1 MPLLSRLSR
10 SSGRSSSSRSAPPQ
24 APLLFG
30 VATAD
35 HQCEAYDPEHEDIRD
50 VWERRRGLTKRGQAT
65 DFWNRYAEDVQLARD
80 LGCKVFRFS
89 LAWSRLEPS
98 PGQFD
103 DAAFEHYRQVIDT
116 IRTAG
121 MEPVMTLHHFTWPVH
136 VEERGGL
143 TGKDF
148 PHIFASYAAEVA
160 SRLGPLVR
168 YWITFNE
175 PSQLIYGYIKPWW
188 EQYYFAP
195 PGLPENATLA
205 DELEATGL
213 LMRNLFLAHTAAR
226 KIIKQANPEALV
238 GVNPMLL
245 GLPGWLQGI
254 IDWNVTR
261 LRTWNDWLRRGQGF
275 GSRKARERGRV
286 DVMLAALTATRD
298 RSEQV
303 DFSDS
308 YFIANQALLVAA
320 ESQAQSPQALEG
332 QHVAVLQFSTSQK
345 MLHRLLPK
353 SSALVVKSLTEA
365 LQALDSGRAA
375 GLLGDDVILYG
386 LMKKNPGGY
395 RQLATFSTEEHYGA
409 VVAKGHKGLLEAVNR
424 AIHKFIESS
433 GWTTSVE
440 QNLPGFSTQP
450 PTETRLSASL
460 SDINKWQPAREITS
474 PTARHF
480 GRRSMMKHVQRR
492 RSIFVAVKDD
502 VPGLAYRDPE
512 SGELRGLE
520 IDLAHAI
527 SQELFGDP
535 DRVIFHTSKSGE
547 SILPVRSPVR
557 RFDNFFK
564 LYSVLST
571 TLCSNWWHLG
581 MAGRLPTFLCPPEC
595 VGQQDFV
602 GFDYY
607 WGISSVGLRRFQQLL
622 SAAVGHY
629 DQAPVW
635 PGALYSMLKYY
646 ARMFPHKELMLIENG
661 SVVKA
666 SGVERTTYIERHVRE
681 VERARR
687 KGIKIPIYICWSITS
702 NREWGLPFGPGND
715 FGLYHIDLDT
725 DPTLTRQRTSS
736 ADVYQDL
743 IARHSGKPAPTDV
756 RAGADVGWEADSRP
770 VSS

>member
-1 MPLLSRLSR
+1 MPLFPRLSRLSR
-10 SSGRSSSSRSAPPQ
+10 SSRSAAQ
-24 APLLFG
+24 EAALLFG

-35 HQCEAYDPEHEDIRD
+35 HQCEAYDPQREDIRD
-50 VWERRRGLTKRGQAT
+50 VWERRRGLTKRGIAT

-98 PGQFD
+98 AGQFD
-103 DAAFEHYRQVIDT
+103 DAAFEHYRQVIET
-116 IRTAG
+116 IHEAG
-121 MEPVMTLHHFTWPVH
+121 MEPVVTLHHFTWPVH

-143 TGKDF
+143 IGKDF
-148 PHIFASYAAEVA
+148 PDLYAAYVAEVA
-160 SRLGPLVR
+160 RRLGPRVR

-195 PGLPENATLA
+195 PGLPDDATLA
-205 DELEATGL
+205 DELEAVGQ
-213 LMRNLFLAHTAAR
+213 LMRNLFLAHTAGR
-226 KIIKQANPEALV
+226 KIIKQANPDALV

-261 LRTWNDWLRRGQGF
+261 LRTWNDWLRGGQRF
-275 GSRKARERGRV
+275 GRRKAYERGEV
-286 DVMLAALTATRD
+286 DVMLAALTATRQ

-308 YFIANQALLVAA
+308 YFVTSQALLVTA
-320 ESQAQSPQALEG
+320 ESRAQSPQDLQG
-332 QHVAVLQFSTSQK
+332 HAVVVLRHSTHQK
-345 MLHRLLPK
+345 SLPRLLPQVRP
-353 SSALVVKSLTEA
+353 LVVGSHAEA

-375 GLLGDDVILYG
+375 AFLSDDVILQG
-386 LMKKNPGGY
+386 LIRQHAGRY
-395 RQLATFSTEEHYGA
+395 RLLATLATSEQYGA
-409 VVAKGHKGLLEAVNR
+409 VVAKGHKGLLQIINR
-424 AIHKFIESS
+424 AMRNFIET
-433 GWTTSVE
+433 GAWAASVE
-440 QNLPGFSTQP
+440 QHLPGLEVKP
-450 PTETRLSASL
+450 PVEEMRLAETL
-460 SDINKWQPAREITS
+460 SDINKLKPVQKTVKPHAW
-474 PTARHF
+474 HF
-480 GRRSMMKHVQRR
+480 GRRSILRHMERRGTIVIAVQE
-492 RSIFVAVKDD
+492 D

-520 IDLAHAI
+520 IDLARAI
-527 SQELFGDP
+527 SQELFGDA
-535 DRVIFHTSKSGE
+535 DRVVFRPLRPGE
-547 SILPVRSPVR
+547 GISLVRSLVR
-557 RFDNFFK
+557 RFDAFFK
-564 LYSVLST
+564 LYSILST
-571 TLCSNWWHLG
+571 ALCSNWWHLG
-581 MAGRLPTFLCPPEC
+581 MAGRLPAFLCPPEC

-622 SAAVGHY
+622 AAMVGQY
-629 DQAPVW
+629 NNAPVW

-646 ARMFPHKELMLIENG
+646 ARMFPHKELILIENG
-661 SVVKA
+661 CVVNA
-666 SGVERTTYIERHVRE
+666 SGIDRATYIERHVNE

-725 DPTLTRQRTSS
+725 DPTLKREPTPS
-736 ADVYQDL
+736 AEKYKGI
-743 IARHSGKPAPTDV
+743 IARH
-756 RAGADVGWEADSRP
+756 VGGG
-770 VSS
+770 

>member
-1 MPLLSRLSR
+1 MPLLPRLFRWSRLSR
-10 SSGRSSSSRSAPPQ
+10 SSRSAQPGE
-24 APLLFG
+24 PLLFG

-35 HQCEAYDPEHEDIRD
+35 HQCEAYDPQHEDIRD
-50 VWERRRGLTKRGQAT
+50 VWERRRGLTKRGMAT
-65 DFWNRYAEDVQLARD
+65 DFWNRYPEDIQLARD

-103 DAAFEHYRQVIDT
+103 DAAFEHYRQVIET
-116 IRTAG
+116 IHAAG

-148 PHIFASYAAEVA
+148 PDIFASYAAEVA

-195 PGLPENATLA
+195 PGLPQNATMA
-205 DELEATGL
+205 DELEATGQ

-226 KIIKQANPEALV
+226 KIIKQSNPDALV

-245 GLPGWLQGI
+245 GLPGWVQGI

-261 LRTWNDWLRRGQGF
+261 LRNWNDWLRRGERFSRRKGF
-275 GSRKARERGRV
+275 EHGEV

-308 YFIANQALLVAA
+308 YFVAGQALLVAA
-320 ESQAQSPQALEG
+320 KSQAQSVKDMEG
-332 QHVAVLQFSTSQK
+332 QHVAVLNYSTSQK
-345 MLHRLLPK
+345 VLSRLLPQ
-353 SSALVVKSLTEA
+353 SSALVVGSLTEA
-365 LQALDSGRAA
+365 LSALDSGRAA

-386 LMKKNPGGY
+386 LMQKNPERY
-395 RQLATFSTEEHYGA
+395 RLLASLSTDEHYGA
-409 VVAKGHKGLLEAVNR
+409 VVAKGHKGLLEAINR
-424 AIHKFIESS
+424 AISKFIESG
-433 GWTTSVE
+433 GWAASVE
-440 QNLPGFSTQP
+440 QHLPGLSAQP
-450 PTETRLSASL
+450 PTETRLAATL
-460 SDINKWQPAREITS
+460 SDINKWQPSREVAR
-474 PTARHF
+474 PQARHF
-480 GRRSMMKHVQRR
+480 GRRSIMKHTKRR
-492 RSIFVAVKDD
+492 GNIVIAVKED
-502 VPGLAYRDPE
+502 VPGLSYRDPQ

-535 DRVIFHTSKSGE
+535 DRVIFRPVQSGE
-547 SILPVRSPVR
+547 SILPVRSPAR
-557 RFDNFFK
+557 RFDALFK
-564 LYSVLST
+564 LYSVFST
-571 TLCSNWWHLG
+571 ALCSNWWHLG
-581 MAGRLPTFLCPPEC
+581 MAGRLPSFLCPPEC

-607 WGISSVGLRRFQQLL
+607 WGISSVGLTRFQKLL
-622 SAAVGHY
+622 SASVGQF

-646 ARMFPHKELMLIENG
+646 ARMFPHKELMVIENG
-661 SVVKA
+661 SVVSA
-666 SGVERTTYIERHVRE
+666 SGVDRATYIERHVNE

-687 KGIKIPIYICWSITS
+687 KGIRIPIYICWSITS
-702 NREWGLPFGPGND
+702 NREWGLSFGPGND

-725 DPTLTRQRTSS
+725 DPSLKRQPTPS
-736 ADVYQDL
+736 AEMYKR
-743 IARHSGKPAPTDV
+743 IIGSHTENPAS
-756 RAGADVGWEADSRP
+756 ASVGVGEK
-770 VSS
+770 VV

>member
-1 MPLLSRLSR
+1 MPQLPRFSRLSR
-10 SSGRSSSSRSAPPQ
+10 SSRSAQ
-24 APLLFG
+24 SEKPLLFG

-35 HQCEAYDPEHEDIRD
+35 HQCEAYDPQHEDIRD
-50 VWERRRGLTKRGQAT
+50 VWERRRGLTKRGMAT
-65 DFWNRYAEDVQLARD
+65 DFWNRYPEDIQLARD

-116 IRTAG
+116 IHAAG
-121 MEPVMTLHHFTWPVH
+121 MEPLMTLHHFTWPVH

-148 PHIFASYAAEVA
+148 PEIFASYAAEVA

-195 PGLPENATLA
+195 PGLPQNASLA
-205 DELEATGL
+205 DELEASGQ

-226 KIIKQANPEALV
+226 KIIKESNPDAMV

-245 GLPGWLQGI
+245 GLPGWVQGI

-261 LRTWNDWLRRGQGF
+261 LRNWNDWLRKGERYSRRRGFERGQ
-275 GSRKARERGRV
+275 V
-286 DVMLAALTATRD
+286 DVILATLTATRE
-298 RSEQV
+298 RTEQV
-303 DFSDS
+303 DFSES
-308 YFIANQALLVAA
+308 YFVASQALLVLA
-320 ESQAQSPQALEG
+320 ESQAQSLKDLYG
-332 QHVAVLQFSTSQK
+332 KRVAILRHSTSHQL
-345 MLHRLLPK
+345 LHRLLPETHK
-353 SSALVVKSLTEA
+353 LVVGSLGEA
-365 LQALDSGRAA
+365 LQSLDSGRADA
-375 GLLGDDVILYG
+375 FLSDDIILHGLISQQPGRYRILDTLETSEQYAA
-386 LMKKNPGGY
+386 
-395 RQLATFSTEEHYGA
+395 AT
-409 VVAKGHKGLLEAVNR
+409 AKGHRGLLESINR
-424 AIHKFIESS
+424 AIQKFIES
-433 GWTTSVE
+433 GDWAVSVE
-440 QNLPGFSTQP
+440 KNMPGLAAQP
-450 PTETRLSASL
+450 LTEEGMSATL
-460 SDINKWQPAREITS
+460 SDINKWQPSREVVR
-474 PTARHF
+474 PQVRHF
-480 GRRSMMKHVQRR
+480 GRRSIMKHGKRR
-492 RSIFVAVKDD
+492 GNIVIAVKED
-502 VPGLAYRDPE
+502 VPGMSYRDPQ

-520 IDLAHAI
+520 VDLAHAI

-535 DRVIFHTSKSGE
+535 DRVIFRPLRSGE
-547 SILPVRSPVR
+547 SISLVRSAVR
-557 RFDNFFK
+557 RFDAFFK
-564 LYSVLST
+564 MYSVFST

-581 MAGRLPTFLCPPEC
+581 MAGRLPSFLCPPEC

-607 WGISSVGLRRFQQLL
+607 WGISSVGLSRFQQLL
-622 SAAVGHY
+622 SASVGQY
-629 DQAPVW
+629 DRAPVW

-646 ARMFPHKELMLIENG
+646 AKMFPNKELMIIENG
-661 SVVKA
+661 SVVSA
-666 SGVERTTYIERHVRE
+666 SGIDRATYIERHVNE

-725 DPTLTRQRTSS
+725 DATLKRHPTPS
-736 ADVYQDL
+736 AGIYRRI
-743 IARHSGKPAPTDV
+743 IARHTESPGSTSV
-756 RAGADVGWEADSRP
+756 GVGAQV
-770 VSS
+770 V